1 MGKGGSGLEGLP
13 DPTHDKVMWKRP
25 DGQGGSG
32 LKGPPGSD
40 RASTLETKICLLYY
54 TLLTL
59 TGAIPDHL
67 SLEN

>member
-13 DPTHDKVMWKRP
+13 DPTYDKVMQKRP
-25 DGQGGSG
+25 DRQGRSG
-32 LKGPPGSD
+32 LKGSPGSA
-40 RASTLETKICLLYY
+40 RASTPKTKICLLYY

-67 SLEN
+67 SVEN

>member
-1 MGKGGSGLEGLP
+1 MGKGRSGLEGLP
-13 DPTHDKVMWKRP
+13 DPTHDKVMRAGSRLKRSSRSA
-25 DGQGGSG
+25 Q
-32 LKGPPGSD
+32 
-40 RASTLETKICLLYY
+40 ASTPETKICLLYY